1 MKNICHNFY
10 RKIIFNASA
19 LHTWAVQPAYVGY
32 KKTDILTGLLSC
44 QIRIIIL

>member
-1 MKNICHNFY
+1 MCRTAY
-10 RKIIFNASA
+10 VCGLYG